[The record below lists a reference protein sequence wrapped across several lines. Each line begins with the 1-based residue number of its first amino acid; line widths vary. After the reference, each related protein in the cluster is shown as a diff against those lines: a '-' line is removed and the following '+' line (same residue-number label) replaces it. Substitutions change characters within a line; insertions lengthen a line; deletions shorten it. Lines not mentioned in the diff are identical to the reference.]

1 MSAPGT
7 PRERDSVGT
16 VEDLQAAAT
25 RSCGLADFGE
35 DEHVE
40 PLRVLLESYER
51 SAGLTSVGN
60 AVQRGFLRGALA
72 ARLLSQ
78 AAFARRPEHV
88 EVPVE
93 RPLFVTGLQRSG
105 TTALQRLLHA
115 APDAQGLEMWLTQVP
130 QPRPPRETWS
140 EDPVFTMLDA
150 ALREHHDSNP
160 ELAGIH
166 YMRADTVEECWQLL
180 RQSVTTEAY
189 VYLAHVPEYA
199 AWLRTADRVPAYR
212 RCRRNLQLIGLNDTD
227 KRWVLKNP
235 SHLGA
240 LPALLEVFPDA
251 LVVLCH
257 RDPVESVASACSLAA
272 TSTAGWSTVFV
283 GEQIGADV
291 LEQQA
296 AEARACAEAR
306 AAATSGTFVDVEYA
320 ELVRDPVDVVRRL
333 HLELDLP
340 WDETTRQAVTDDL
353 TESRSGPRAPKHDY
367 SLADYGLTESDVRAA
382 F

>member
-1 MSAPGT
+1 VTPPQ

-16 VEDLQAAAT
+16 FEDLHESAT

-35 DEHVE
+35 QEYVE
-40 PLRVLLESYER
+40 PLRVLLGSLEA
-51 SAGLTSVGN
+51 SAGLTGVGN
-60 AVQRGFLRGALA
+60 ATFRGFLRGALA
-72 ARLLSQ
+72 ARLLSET
-78 AAFARRPEHV
+78 ALRPQPAHA
-88 EVPVE
+88 EVAIE
-93 RPLFVTGLQRSG
+93 QPLFVTGLQRSG

-130 QPRPPRETWS
+130 QPRPPRQTWAD
-140 EDPVFTMLDA
+140 DPVFTLLDA
-150 ALREHHDSNP
+150 AFREHHETNP

-180 RQSVTTEAY
+180 RQSLTTEAY

-199 AWLRTADRVPAYR
+199 AWLRGADRVPAYR
-212 RCRRNLQLIGLNDTD
+212 RYRRNLQLIGLGEPD

-251 LVVLCH
+251 VVVQCH
-257 RDPVESVASACSLAA
+257 RDPVDSVASACSLAA

-283 GEQIGADV
+283 GEQLGADV
-291 LEQQA
+291 LAQQA
-296 AEARACAEAR
+296 HEARAFASAR
-306 AAATSGTFVDVEYA
+306 ATATSGTFVDVEYDD
-320 ELVRDPVDVVRRL
+320 LVSDPVAVVRRL
-333 HLELDLP
+333 HAELDLP
-340 WDETTRQAVTDDL
+340 WDEATQQAVEADL
-353 TESRSGPRAPKHDY
+353 AESRSGPRAPRHDY
-367 SLADYGLTESDVRAA
+367 SLAEHGLTEAEVRAA